1 MRTKKIVSLALALLM
16 VCSLSVCAFAGE
28 DQDHGNYTAGTAV
41 SYAGSSSESYKV
53 TVPASITVKSSGD
66 AASGTVTVEG
76 SWPSNKVL
84 KVSAPANVTLT
95 NSIDTG
101 NTKSLA
107 VTFAGIN
114 KVGSNT
120 AAIAKTDTGAFA
132 TITVAN
138 ITGALFGTWSGKIEY
153 TVSLD
158 DVN

>member
-1 MRTKKIVSLALALLM
+1 MKTKKIVSLALALLM

-28 DQDHGNYTAGTAV
+28 DHGNYAAGTAV
-41 SYAGSSSESYKV
+41 SYTGSSSESYTV

-66 AASGTVTVEG
+66 AANGQVTVEG
-76 SWPSNKVL
+76 SWPSDKVL
-84 KVSAPANVTLT
+84 KVSAPTSVTLT
-95 NSIDTG
+95 NSIDSG
-101 NTKSLA
+101 NTKDLA
-107 VTFAGIN
+107 VTFAKIN

-153 TVSLD
+153 TVSLE